1 MFLEKLSLINF
12 KNYQQTELE
21 FCPDVNCF
29 SGDNGV
35 GKTNLLDA
43 IHYLSFCKSFFNPV
57 DSQNILHDAPFFVV
71 QGWFEMDP
79 EKNAA
84 SPEKDGS
91 KGEKEEIYC
100 GQKRNQKKQF
110 KRNKKEYTRLADHIG
125 LLPCVMMSP
134 SDSELIYEGS
144 EERRKFIDSII
155 SQFDREY
162 LEDLI
167 SYNKV
172 LMQRNA
178 LLRHFAENNY
188 YDAPGLQVW
197 DEQLVQYGNN
207 IYKKRQ
213 DFIAHFIQLF
223 REHYKFISDDKEEVN
238 IRYESQLHHGDLKVL
253 LEASLRKD
261 RAVEYTTNGIH
272 KDDIHFELGGYP
284 IKKFGSQG
292 QQKSLLVSLRLAQF
306 DYVKR
311 QKNVKPILLLDDIY
325 DKLDETR
332 VRKLMELVSSHRFGQ
347 IFITDTNADR
357 IKKLFK
363 GIDSE
368 LKIFRVEKGL
378 VTNNE

>member
-1 MFLEKLSLINF
+1 MRLFWVILRLMYLEKLSLINF
-12 KNYQQTELE
+12 KNYESAELE
-21 FCPDVNCF
+21 FCADVNCF

-43 IHYLSFCKSFFNPV
+43 VHYLSFCKSFFNPI
-57 DSQNILHDAPFFVV
+57 DSQNILHEAPFFVI
-71 QGWFEMDP
+71 QGQFDVE
-79 EKNAA
+79 
-84 SPEKDGS
+84 
-91 KGEKEEIYC
+91 GEKEEIYC

-178 LLRHFAENNY
+178 LLRNFGENNY
-188 YDAPGLQVW
+188 FDAPSLEVW
-197 DEQLVQYGNN
+197 DLQLINFGNN

-213 DFIAHFIQLF
+213 LFIAHFIQLF

-238 IRYESQLHHGDLKVL
+238 IRYESQMHHGDLKVL

-306 DYVKR
+306 DYVKK
-311 QKNVKPILLLDDIY
+311 QKNVKPILLLDEIY

-347 IFITDTNADR
+347 IFITDTSADR

-363 GIDSE
+363 GIDTE
-368 LKIFRVEKGL
+368 LKIFKVTKGN
-378 VTNNE
+378 VSEV